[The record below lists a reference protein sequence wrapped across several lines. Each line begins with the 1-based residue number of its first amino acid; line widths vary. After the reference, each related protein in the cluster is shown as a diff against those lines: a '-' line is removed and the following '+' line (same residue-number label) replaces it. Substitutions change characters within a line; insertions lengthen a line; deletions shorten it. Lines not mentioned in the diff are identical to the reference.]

1 MQNEAMR
8 WGHHPLAGASGAL
21 VAPRLRRAALLR
33 LAVVVGILMGFTGA
47 LALPAAAPLAAAGEP
62 GATPFVQVR
71 IDQVT
76 PQTVTTTSEPVVTV
90 TGTVTNVGDRTVRD
104 VMVRLEH
111 ATAVSMSAGLRT
123 NLDGDTDQYEPVA
136 EFKTVSGELQ
146 RGHQAGFSLSA
157 PVRSLTKPSLAIGKP
172 GVYPLLVNANGTP
185 DYGEP
190 ARLDDARFLL
200 PVVGVP
206 PDPLDT
212 SGDALSAAGGGVAPD
227 TSKPV
232 PITMLWPLAD
242 RPRLAPGVPGGTIP
256 VRLMDDELATS
267 LATGGRLDI
276 LLAAAEFATS
286 HDVDP
291 DGAIDRSLCLA
302 VDPDLLVTVNA
313 MAGGYVVLGVVSDSP
328 DGSAPPPGTPTHPG
342 TGQAA
347 AASWLDRLRTLAHR
361 MCVAPLP
368 YAQAD
373 LDAVQ
378 RVGDAGLS
386 AIATSSAGDIVDH
399 ILGVTAVRG
408 ATFIPDGPLTR
419 QTVNLLS
426 ANGDTVVVAAADS
439 SAEDSATA
447 GPAPVSTAPRRLSP
461 QVVVAPFDPAVGAA
475 FAAAGSDPVAPTY
488 LSPAL
493 AVRLQHDSETARRQ
507 DALGSMLWRTLQ
519 PSVTPRAEILLPPTT
534 WKLHSDDAG
543 AILTTLATAIRS
555 GLAVPRPLPALIAD
569 ASATPPITGTP
580 QLPGTG
586 AGERGRFD
594 DNVAAAIANEVGRL
608 WGLTAAL
615 TTDARTGLTGVS
627 YTAPLREDMLRAV
640 SQADRPDTR
649 NGLAQRR
656 LQVVGTAIDDLFGA
670 VTIVNPTGSYTLATE
685 HSPLPLALHNGLAV
699 PIRVRLHLDAP
710 PGMRVTDLGEIEM
723 PAGYLPVRVPI
734 EVNFTQRVA
743 IDVTLRTPAGVQL
756 GEPVRLSV
764 HSNAYGKVLFA
775 ITLSAAA
782 VLVALAGR
790 RLWHRFRGQPDRA
803 DLDRP
808 QDPPA
813 PPDTPPA
820 GKDRRADQLVDEE
833 HRR

>member
-1 MQNEAMR
+1 MQNEAMKCGR
-8 WGHHPLAGASGAL
+8 HPLAVASGW
-21 VAPRLRRAALLR
+21 AALWR
-33 LAVVVGILMGFTGA
+33 LAVVVGILTGFSGVF
-47 LALPAAAPLAAAGEP
+47 ALPAVAPRAAAGEP
-62 GATPFVQVR
+62 GATSFVQVR

-90 TGTVTNVGDRTVRD
+90 TGTVTNVGDRPVRD

-111 ATAVSMSAGLRT
+111 AAAVGTSAGLRT
-123 NLDGDTDQYEPVA
+123 NLDGDTDQYEPVGD
-136 EFKTVSGELQ
+136 FLTVSGELQ
-146 RGHQAGFSLSA
+146 RGQKVGFSLSA
-157 PVRSLTKPSLAIGKP
+157 PLRSLTKPSLAVGKP

-190 ARLDDARFLL
+190 ARLDNARFLL

-206 PDPLDT
+206 PDPLDS
-212 SGDALSAAGGGVAPD
+212 SGGAMSGAGAGVAPD

-267 LATGGRLDI
+267 LAAGGRLDV

-286 HDVDP
+286 RDVDP
-291 DGAIDRSLCLA
+291 DGAVGRSMCLA

-313 MAGGYVVLGVVSDSP
+313 MTAGYVVSGAA
-328 DGSAPPPGTPTHPG
+328 GQPGTPPHPG

-347 AASWLDRLRTLAHR
+347 AVSWLNRLRALTHR

-378 RVGDAGLS
+378 RVGDPGLS
-386 AIATSSAGDIVDH
+386 AIATGSTADIVDQ
-399 ILGVTAVRG
+399 ILGVTTVRG
-408 ATFIPDGPLTR
+408 ATLIPDGSLTR
-419 QTVNLLS
+419 RTVDLLS
-426 ANGDTVVVAAADS
+426 ANGNTVVVAAAES
-439 SAEDSATA
+439 AAEDSPNAA
-447 GPAPVSTAPRRLSP
+447 SAPVTTAPRRLSA
-461 QVVVAPFDPAVGAA
+461 QVVIAPFDPAVGAA
-475 FAAAGSDPVAPTY
+475 FAAAGSDPMAPCY
-488 LSPAL
+488 LNAAL
-493 AVRLQHDSETARRQ
+493 AVRLQHDSDVARRQ

-519 PSVTPRAEILLPPTT
+519 PSIEPRAEILLPPTN
-534 WKLHSDDAG
+534 WKLRAEDAG

-569 ASATPPITGTP
+569 ASAARPVTGTP
-580 QLPGTG
+580 QVPGAD

-594 DNVAAAIANEVGRL
+594 NGVIASIADQLGRL
-608 WGLTAAL
+608 RELTAAL
-615 TTDARTGLTGVS
+615 MTDPRSGLTGVS

-649 NGLAQRR
+649 NGLAQWR
-656 LQVVGTAIDDLFGA
+656 LGMVGNAIDDLFGA
-670 VTIVNPTGSYTLATE
+670 VIIVKPAGSYTLATE

-699 PIRVRLHLDAP
+699 PIRVRLHVEAP
-710 PGMRVTDLGEIEM
+710 PGMRVTDLGEIEL
-723 PAGYLPVRVPI
+723 PPGYLPLRVPI

-743 IDVTLRTPAGVQL
+743 IDVTLHTPAGVPL

-764 HSNAYGKVLFA
+764 HSNAYGKVLFL

-790 RLWHRFRGQPDRA
+790 RLWHRFRGQPDPA

-808 QDPPA
+808 DPADA
-813 PPDTPPA
+813 PRA
-820 GKDRRADQLVDEE
+820 GKDPQPDQPVDEE
-833 HRR
+833 HSI